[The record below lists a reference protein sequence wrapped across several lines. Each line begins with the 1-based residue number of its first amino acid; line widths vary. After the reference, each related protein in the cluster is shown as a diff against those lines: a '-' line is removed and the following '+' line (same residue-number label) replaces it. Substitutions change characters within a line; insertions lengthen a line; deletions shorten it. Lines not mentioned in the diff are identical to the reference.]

1 MGFGLVVLTTAVEM
15 MYASCVGVNQIQLCT
30 MSARGHERTEDEW
43 GGGGPFADLLPLLS
57 AARMQGGR
65 KTGCI
70 ESSCFIPRRHD
81 ERRPPRPVMELAGTS
96 SSRLAVP
103 PSPCAPAA
111 SLALLV
117 FFCFL
122 TVN

>member
-30 MSARGHERTEDEW
+30 MSVRGHEGTEDEW
-43 GGGGPFADLLPLLS
+43 GGPFADLLSLLF

-70 ESSCFIPRRHD
+70 
-81 ERRPPRPVMELAGTS
+81 
-96 SSRLAVP
+96 
-103 PSPCAPAA
+103 
-111 SLALLV
+111 
-117 FFCFL
+117 
-122 TVN
+122 